1 MKKISLFLLFLYMI
15 LPISVF
21 AYSDYLLASGKNI
34 GIELKAE
41 HVIIIGS
48 YKING
53 YNVLKETNLQVGDK
67 ILKINEY
74 NITSIKDMQ
83 EIINKIDKNEV
94 TLTYLRNNLQFK
106 EKLTLHKENNEYKT
120 GLYVRDT
127 IRGVATLTYID
138 IENKTFGALGHE
150 IIEKNTKSKFDSN
163 DGIIF
168 SSTVTGITKSIDGNP
183 GEKNARS
190 NSNDIY
196 GKVTENTTSGIF
208 GNYIDDIPNQKL
220 YKVAKPEEIKQGNAK
235 ILTVIEGA
243 KVEEFNVNIL
253 KINDTSN
260 TKNILFEIT
269 DENLLKKTGGIVQ
282 GMSGSPIIQD
292 DNIIGAVNF
301 VLVDD
306 TSKGYGIFITNMLE
320 EAEN

>member
-1 MKKISLFLLFLYMI
+1 MKKFTLFLLFLYMI
-15 LPISVF
+15 IPISVF

-34 GIELKAE
+34 GIELKAK

-48 YKING
+48 YEINN
-53 YNVLKETNLQVGDK
+53 YDVLKETNLQVGDK

-74 NITSIKDMQ
+74 NITSITNMQ
-83 EIINKIDKNEV
+83 EIINKINKNKIKI
-94 TLTYLRNNLQFK
+94 TYLRNNH
-106 EKLTLHKENNEYKT
+106 EYTEELTLHKENGEYKT

-150 IIEKNTKSKFDSN
+150 IIEKNTKSKFDSK
-163 DGIIF
+163 DGTIF
-168 SSTVTGITKSIDGNP
+168 SSTVTGITKSKDGNP

-190 NSNDIY
+190 NSEDIY
-196 GKVTENTTSGIF
+196 GKVLENTTSGIF
-208 GNYIDDIPNQKL
+208 GTYEEEIPNEKL
-220 YKVAKPEEIKQGNAK
+220 YKVATSEEIKQGSAK
-235 ILTVIEGA
+235 ILTVIEGNE
-243 KVEEFNVNIL
+243 VEEFDINIL
-253 KINDTSN
+253 KINDKSQ
-260 TKNILFEIT
+260 TKNILFEIN
-269 DENLLKKTGGIVQ
+269 DQELLEKTGGIVQ
-282 GMSGSPIIQD
+282 GMSGSPIIQG